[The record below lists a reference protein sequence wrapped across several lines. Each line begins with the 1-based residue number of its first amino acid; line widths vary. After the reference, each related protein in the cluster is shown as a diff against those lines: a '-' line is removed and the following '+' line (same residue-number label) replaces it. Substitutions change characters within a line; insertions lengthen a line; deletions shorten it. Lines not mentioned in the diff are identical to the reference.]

1 MAYLDDL
8 KKTLDTTIEMRDR
21 LKFRIESLNEK
32 CKNTRD
38 HDDYDVNEFRITI
51 IKTQGEIDVLDKIIK
66 EKTEYFENY
75 AKEYEFD
82 LAETEK
88 YYDRLI
94 EKAKTLKDKS
104 PALQHALGSV
114 KWDVQKESE
123 EARVFFYKR
132 LKDIINK
139 M

>member
-21 LKFRIESLNEK
+21 LNSRIKFLKERCEI
-32 CKNTRD
+32 TRE
-38 HDDYDVNEFRITI
+38 YDEYDTNEFKITI
-51 IKTQGEIDVLDKIIK
+51 IKTQGEIDVLNKIIK

-88 YYDRLI
+88 YYDSLI
-94 EKAKTLKDKS
+94 AKAKTLKDKS

-132 LKDIINK
+132 LKEIINK